1 MLFFLFYPPNYQ
13 AAKQVKDKNNLTV
26 YKLSILYLLSLSLGL
41 FSLFLNYQVK
51 YLSIYSIY
59 SFRFISLAFSLYH
72 TKASSSPASN
82 GIVLFIS

>member
-41 FSLFLNYQVK
+41 FSLF
-51 YLSIYSIY
+51 
-59 SFRFISLAFSLYH
+59 
-72 TKASSSPASN
+72 
-82 GIVLFIS
+82 